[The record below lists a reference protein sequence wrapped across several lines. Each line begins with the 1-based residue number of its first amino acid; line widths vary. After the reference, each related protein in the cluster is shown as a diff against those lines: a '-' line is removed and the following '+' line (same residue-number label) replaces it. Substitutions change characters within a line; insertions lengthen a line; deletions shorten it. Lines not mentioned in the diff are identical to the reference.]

1 VRKDLVKIDSKFHLV
16 IYLVLALI
24 PLVFV
29 HYISDLP
36 VWVGNWE
43 PKARDILNFNFPK
56 DNFYPP
62 GSALLL
68 LPFVWLS
75 PNFYIVVFFYY
86 SLSIVLY
93 YLICCEIKNL
103 KFRLIA
109 LAALPINPSLIW
121 LCYSSQDTVFE
132 LFLLL
137 FFIYSSIKRKNYIF
151 LISGFLLV
159 QTRPAHWLTF
169 IGIAVFVLIKNRKT
183 TRNVNQWRTSLIVFL
198 LLPITL
204 ILNGLIYGS
213 PSLASESG
221 MTLYFGNHKYNYL
234 SLPKFDLDR
243 FLSTEG
249 HMELDPKFSVNENDP
264 GYSKQYTR
272 MALSSVREN
281 PKEFVLATMQK
292 IESYIVGVQKVP
304 NLSGAYFL
312 SNDGNSIIIGDE
324 RLSWKLIIPHFI
336 YQLYRLIILFFL
348 FFTIGFKFFV
358 SKKLQVSLIYPEYL
372 SIYLI
377 PWSLGIIPAVL
388 FYTETRFKVAS
399 ELLLVPFIIIIL
411 QSIGDINLNRKKME
425 TNKLAVPHRN
435 NFN

>member
-1 VRKDLVKIDSKFHLV
+1 MRKSKVKIDSKLHLV
-16 IYLVLALI
+16 FYLILALI
-24 PLVFV
+24 PLILV

-62 GSALLL
+62 GSALML

-75 PNFYIVVFFYY
+75 PNFYIVIFFYY

-103 KFRLIA
+103 KFRFVA
-109 LAALPINPSLIW
+109 LAALPINPSLVW

-137 FFIYSSIKRKNYIF
+137 IFIYSSIKYKNYAF

-169 IGIAVFVLIKNRKT
+169 IGVAVFLLMKNRKT
-183 TRNVNQWRTSLIVFL
+183 TYMVNQWRTSLIVIV

-204 ILNGLIYGS
+204 TLNGLIYGS

-234 SLPKFDLDR
+234 SLPKFDLDV
-243 FLSTEG
+243 FLSTDG
-249 HMELDPKFSVNENDP
+249 HMKLDPKFSVSENDP
-264 GYSKQYTR
+264 GNSKQYTK
-272 MALSSVREN
+272 MALASIKEN

-292 IESYIVGVQKVP
+292 IESYVIGIQKVP

-324 RLSWKLIIPHFI
+324 RLSWTLIIPHLI
-336 YQLYRLIILFFL
+336 YELYRLIILFFL
-348 FFTIGFKFFV
+348 FFTIGFKFFI
-358 SKKLQVSLIYPEYL
+358 SKKLHVSLKYPEYL

-377 PWSLGIIPAVL
+377 PWVLGIIPAVL
-388 FYTETRFKVAS
+388 FYTETRFKVVS
-399 ELLLVPFIIIIL
+399 ELLLVPFIVIIL
-411 QSIGDINLNRKKME
+411 QSLGGIGVGRKRIE
-425 TNKLAVPHRN
+425 TN
-435 NFN
+435 